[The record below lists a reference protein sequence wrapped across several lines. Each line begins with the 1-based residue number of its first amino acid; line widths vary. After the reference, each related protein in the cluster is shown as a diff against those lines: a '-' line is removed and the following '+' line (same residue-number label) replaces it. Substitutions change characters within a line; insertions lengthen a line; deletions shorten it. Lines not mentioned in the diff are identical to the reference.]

1 MAERNPYHILG
12 LQKGATEEQIRAA
25 YKLLAK
31 RYHPD
36 RNMGDPPAQSRFI
49 EIKEAYE
56 SLIER
61 KSSSS
66 IANVV
71 EEKGAELRR
80 KTTGL
85 SPQIKKVGFAAG
97 GFLGV
102 GIA

>member
-12 LQKGATEEQIRAA
+12 LQKGATEDDIRAA

-36 RNMGDPPAQSRFI
+36 RNMGDPSAQARFI
-49 EIKEAYE
+49 AIKDAYD

-66 IANVV
+66 IANAI
-71 EEKGAELRR
+71 EEQGAELRR
-80 KTTGL
+80 KSSEL
-85 SPQIKKVGFAAG
+85 PQKLKRAGVAAG
-97 GFLGV
+97 TFLGI
-102 GIA
+102 G